1 MVNKIIFLITTQ
13 TIKMATMEGEE
24 MQTRI
29 TKKRMKIEKNKK
41 TKKKTRIMNRTRIMN
56 DKEDRAEDRGGK

>member
-1 MVNKIIFLITTQ
+1 
-13 TIKMATMEGEE
+13 MEGEE

-29 TKKRMKIEKNKK
+29 TKKRIKKEKNKK